1 MNRRDFVRS
10 SAMLGAGLSL
20 PFSSVL
26 ASGPKEVLHVGLIG
40 TGMRGQGHLDAIAQ
54 RKDCRVVAYCDVDTR
69 MLERTKELVAKREIP
84 QPVVYSGSND
94 VWKEMLEKEDLDA
107 VIISTP
113 WEWHV
118 PMAISALEKDLYVGM
133 EVGGAFSV
141 EECWE
146 LVHTEEGSR
155 GKLFFLENVCYRRD
169 VMAVLQMVREGLFGD
184 LVHFQGGYQHDLRAV
199 KLNDG
204 KQPYGG
210 GVEFGEKGFSEAKW
224 RTSHSVHRNGELYPT
239 HGLGPVAMMA
249 NVHRGNRMTHLTA
262 MSSQSRGLHD
272 YIIHHPKGGPDH
284 PNAQVRFALGDV
296 VTTMIQCQNGES
308 ILLQHDTSLPRPYS
322 LGFRVQGTKG
332 LWMDVHQSLHLEGS
346 SPAHRWE
353 DAAPWLEKYDHPL
366 WKKYADLA
374 TGAGHGGMDWFL
386 INSFVEHAKRGQ
398 HPPIDVYDAAAW
410 MVITPLSER
419 SIAQGSSPQIIPDFT
434 NGRWINRS
442 PSFGIQEDY

>member
-1 MNRRDFVRS
+1 MNRRNFVRS
-10 SAMLGAGLSL
+10 TAVIGAGLSL
-20 PFSSVL
+20 PFSTTL
-26 ASGPKEVLHVGLIG
+26 ASGTKDELRIGFIG
-40 TGMRGQGHLDAIAQ
+40 TGLRGQGHLDAIAK
-54 RKDCRVVAYCDVDTR
+54 REDCRIVAYCDVDPR
-69 MLERTKELVAKREIP
+69 MLDRTKELVSAHNGLRP
-84 QPVVYSGSND
+84 AVYTGSEEAWR
-94 VWKEMLEKEDLDA
+94 VMLAKEDLDA

-118 PMAISALEKDLYVGM
+118 PMAVAALEHNLYVGM

-146 LVHTEEGSR
+146 LVHAEEGSR

-169 VMAVLQMVREGLFGD
+169 VMAVLQMVRAGIFGE

-210 GVEFGEKGFSEAKW
+210 GVEFGEKGFSESKW
-224 RTSHSVHRNGELYPT
+224 RTQHSVRRNGELYPT

-249 NVHRGNRMTHLTA
+249 NIHRGNRMTHLTA
-262 MSSQSRGLHD
+262 MSSSSRGLHD
-272 YIIHHPKGGPDH
+272 YIVGHPKGGPDH
-284 PNAQVRFALGDV
+284 PNARVRFALGDV

-332 LWMDVHQSLHLEGS
+332 LWMDVNQSLHVEGS
-346 SPAHRWE
+346 SPAHQWE
-353 DAAPWLEKYDHPL
+353 DAAPWLAKYDHPL

-386 INSFVEHAKRGQ
+386 INSFVEHAKRGE

-419 SIAQGSSPQIIPDFT
+419 SIQQGSAPQSIPDFT
-434 NGRWINRS
+434 NGRWVNRI
-442 PSFGIQEDY
+442 PSFAIQEDY